1 MLKSWFTCRI
11 SYRKMDETGHEVK
24 AVSSYLVDAYTY
36 TEAEARIIHIM
47 NQEIN
52 GTFEVVNITKNN
64 FAEVVEAADCE
75 LWFKVKVSMISFDE
89 TSGKEKTSNQYFL
102 MCADDVQDAYLKTQE
117 YMKGSVS
124 GFVIPAVNYTK
135 IEEVFPDSEGERQ
148 EMDLRSK
155 GFVPMSESNLN
166 VDMETG
172 EVQED
177 EEESEQEVESTI
189 TVQED

>member
-11 SYRKMDETGHEVK
+11 SYRKMDDTGHEVK

-47 NQEIN
+47 NQEVN
-52 GTFEVVNITKNN
+52 GTFEVANITKNN
-64 FAEVVEAADCE
+64 YQEVVDADECE
-75 LWFKVKVSMISFDE
+75 LWFKVKVSMISLDE
-89 TSGKEKTSNQYFL
+89 ESGKEKTSNQYFL
-102 MCADDVQDAYLKTQE
+102 MCADDVQDAYIKTQE

-135 IEEVFPDSEGERQ
+135 IEEVYPDSEGERQ
-148 EMDLRSK
+148 EMDLREK

-172 EVQED
+172 EVK
-177 EEESEQEVESTI
+177 ESSKREESTI
-189 TVQED
+189 SVEED

>member
-47 NQEIN
+47 NQEVN
-52 GTFEVVNITKNN
+52 GTFEVANITKNN
-64 FAEVVEAADCE
+64 YQEVVDADECE

-89 TSGKEKTSNQYFL
+89 ESGKEKTSNQFFL

-135 IEEVFPDSEGERQ
+135 IEEVYPDSEGERT
-148 EMDLRSK
+148 EIDLLEK
-155 GFVPMSESNLN
+155 GFVPMSESNLD

-172 EVQED
+172 EVKESST
-177 EEESEQEVESTI
+177 EEKEESTI
-189 TVQED
+189 SVEED